1 MLQRHLR
8 THVKND
14 ENFYGCKVC
23 ALSFVCFEALQSHL
37 RGENHKRMKIRIQ
50 GVFVCVECRR
60 VFPSRDSYA
69 MHMLLRAQTE
79 ACGDV
84 LSDMHDGG
92 DVHSDKGGG
101 DGLPD
106 KGTCDGNSSQGSVES
121 AQGCSSGNHRDGV
134 SPDKTPTEPVASH
147 DLETA
152 QRPLNLSTSTCGE
165 ERIESVVAQAQSSAE
180 NGLTEKVRASSDGV
194 SNTISSEVEKND
206 EDRSNTE
213 LQPNDGSERGDLIES
228 QSENATTL
236 ADHRRIIDAE
246 LSMERHPAPSKS
258 RWRKPRGISSSHYR
272 TLAAATMKRTYGPW
286 TNRNRIVRRGSVS
299 STPMT
304 CVLCWAL
311 MDSCDSLAMHM
322 MEQHSQPKSYFGS
335 VGVQPRS
342 PQPRTVDDSV
352 NNSAPSLMQAL
363 TEYQTHVSGIAST
376 QCGNRAHN
384 SASEDITNTT
394 SSSQECGMV
403 LPDSTRHKTS
413 LGRLN
418 DENDQKRR
426 RMSPLGDSA
435 LGKSRLE
442 VVPGKAPEL
451 CPQCGVGFCE
461 HTAWQLLTKNGTIR
475 SPISHASFLS
485 IPTATATGL
494 DAANVSRPQQATTC
508 NDSTDATDSQD
519 KSAGDEGRCSVAPDR
534 ENEAMITVGYCA
546 ATDETSNKTL
556 SPQLPEP
563 SHMRVSEDGSSGRS
577 TPSAAPTSLH
587 RSTPK
592 YDDIGE
598 GDVIDYVL
606 SNVDRLAMC
615 KYCRI
620 VFTDR
625 TIYYLHMGL
634 HNLNNPWQC
643 NLCGH
648 VCSNVHEFSSH
659 VIHY

>member
-8 THVKND
+8 MHVKND

-37 RGENHKRMKIRIQ
+37 RGENHRRMKVRIQ

-84 LSDMHDGG
+84 LSDMGDGE
-92 DVHSDKGGG
+92 VHSDTRGG

-106 KGTCDGNSSQGSVES
+106 KEERATSDGNSSRGSVES
-121 AQGCSSGNHRDGV
+121 ALGCHRDGV
-134 SPDKTPTEPVASH
+134 SPGGTPTETVTSN

-152 QRPLNLSTSTCGE
+152 QHPLNLSISSGGE
-165 ERIESVVAQAQSSAE
+165 EHGESVVAQAQSTAE
-180 NGLTEKVRASSDGV
+180 NGLTEKVRASPDYP
-194 SNTISSEVEKND
+194 SNTTSPQVKKND
-206 EDRSNTE
+206 EDRSTTE
-213 LQPNDGSERGDLIES
+213 LQPNDRSDGGDWTES

-236 ADHRRIIDAE
+236 ASHLRNDAE
-246 LSMERHPAPSKS
+246 PSMEFNPALSKS

-272 TLAAATMKRTYGPW
+272 TLAAASMKRTYGPW
-286 TNRNRIVRRGSVS
+286 ANRNRIVRRGSVS
-299 STPMT
+299 NTPMT

-322 MEQHSQPKSYFGS
+322 MEQHSQPKSYFS
-335 VGVQPRS
+335 SPGVQPRS
-342 PQPRTVDDSV
+342 PQPRTIDD
-352 NNSAPSLMQAL
+352 SAPSLLQAF
-363 TEYQTHVSGIAST
+363 TDYQTHASGIAGT
-376 QCGNRAHN
+376 QCSNRVHN
-384 SASEDITNTT
+384 SASEETTNSTA
-394 SSSQECGMV
+394 SSQECGMV

-413 LGRLN
+413 QSGLSDDSDL
-418 DENDQKRR
+418 KRR
-426 RMSPLGDSA
+426 RMSPVGESASA
-435 LGKSRLE
+435 LGKCRLE
-442 VVPGKAPEL
+442 VVHGKASEL

-461 HTAWQLLTKNGTIR
+461 HTAWELLTKNGTIR
-475 SPISHASFLS
+475 SPISHASFLN
-485 IPTATATGL
+485 IPTTTNGGF
-494 DAANVSRPQQATTC
+494 DAAKVSRPQQATTC
-508 NDSTDATDSQD
+508 KNLADATDSQD
-519 KSAGDEGRCSVAPDR
+519 KHTGDEVRCLVAPGR
-534 ENEAMITVGYCA
+534 ENEAMMAEGYRA

-563 SHMRVSEDGSSGRS
+563 SHMRVSEDGSSGGS
-577 TPSAAPTSLH
+577 SPSAAPPSLQ

-592 YDDIGE
+592 YDDLGE